1 MLSADLI
8 RLLALLLGAWLLGA
22 LAGQPLAG
30 LFVAALLCV
39 LWQQRNLRRLLRWL
53 RRGSDASA
61 PPEQFGVFEGICI
74 EIDRLRER
82 NKKRKKK
89 LSRYLHQFRQ
99 AARALPDA
107 TVVLDGKARVKWA
120 NLAAERILGVRWPN
134 DLDERVT
141 NLVRKPEFRVFLE
154 RLDGDATL
162 DMVSPVDATIYLNIR
177 LAAYGDDEW
186 LLVARDVTELQIAH
200 QSRSDFVANVSHE
213 LRTPVTVFRG
223 YLEALEAQQ
232 DRAPPEWRPVLE
244 QLNLHASRMQ
254 SIIEELLLL
263 SRLEQR
269 GTATAPE
276 TVMVPELLSDLQREA
291 TRLSGEHAHLF
302 SLEIDPNLYL
312 SGNPRELYSA
322 FSNIVFNAV
331 TYTPP
336 RGVIRLRWY
345 RDETGAHMEVRDE
358 GVGIPAQHLARIT
371 ERFYRVDS
379 GRART
384 RGGTGLGLA
393 IVKHVLQRHDA
404 TLHIE
409 SEEGRGSLFRCDFP
423 PQRIVAATANAG
435 AATG

>member
-8 RLLALLLGAWLLGA
+8 RLLIVLLGAWLLGA
-22 LAGQPLAG
+22 VVDQPLAA
-30 LFVAALLCV
+30 LFAAAALYL
-39 LWQQRNLRRLLRWL
+39 LWQQRNLRTLLRWL

-61 PPEQFGVFEGICI
+61 PPEQFGVFENICT
-74 EIDRLRER
+74 EIDRLRDR
-82 NKKRKKK
+82 HKKRKKK

-120 NLAAERILGVRWPN
+120 NRAAEAILGIRWPG

-141 NLVRKPEFRVFLE
+141 NLVRKPEFRAFLDQ
-154 RLDGDATL
+154 LNADKTL
-162 DMVSPVDATIYLNIR
+162 DMASPVDSAVYLNIR

-223 YLEALEAQQ
+223 YLEALEQQQ

-244 QLNLHASRMQ
+244 QLNLHAARMQ

-269 GTATAPE
+269 DTVSAQE

-291 TRLSGEHAHLF
+291 IRLSGDNAHLF
-302 SLEIDPNLYL
+302 SLEIDPNLHL

-336 RGVIRLRWY
+336 RGVIRIRWY
-345 RDETGAHMEVRDE
+345 RDELGAHLEVRDE
-358 GVGIPAQHLARIT
+358 GIGIPAQHLARIT

-404 TLHIE
+404 SLHIE

-423 PQRIVAATANAG
+423 PQRIIAATANAG